1 MEDANS
7 IREDMMN
14 GFNLTRRQVLGA
26 AAASAAATML
36 PRAAAAAGPTTLR
49 FGTFVGP
56 TSYLNTAIFEP
67 WFKQIEEASNG
78 SLKIQF
84 LPGGAAA
91 KPNEV
96 VDAVAAG
103 IIDIGWSLS
112 AYNPGRFNAAGV
124 TELPV
129 VTQNAMEGAAGMT
142 ALYEADM
149 LDGFQAVKILGIGSA
164 DVSRLHDAREIS
176 GLSDIQGAKV
186 RAAGRVL
193 SSMLEQI
200 GATPVGMPITS
211 VAESL
216 AKNVIDG
223 AAADWLSLDTFRL
236 IDVTKTHLNLALGAP
251 AMYLVMNKPRYDMLP
266 ADAKAAI
273 DAFTPA
279 QFATFWS
286 ERIMAES
293 DRVRDLVAEMPD
305 HKVIME
311 PSAEDLATGDAA
323 AEKVIADWVVATPNG
338 PQILETYTTAVE
350 AFRAAQN

>member
-1 MEDANS
+1 
-7 IREDMMN
+7 MN
-14 GFNLTRRQVLGA
+14 GFTLTRRQVLGT
-26 AAASAAATML
+26 AAASAAAAML
-36 PRAAAAAGPTTLR
+36 PRAAAAAATTLR

-67 WFKQIEEASNG
+67 WFKQLEDASNG
-78 SLKIQF
+78 ALKVQF

-96 VDAVAAG
+96 IDAVAAG
-103 IIDIGWSLS
+103 IIDIGWSIS

-142 ALYEADM
+142 ALYEAGM
-149 LDGFQAVKILGIGSA
+149 LDGFQAVKILGVGTA
-164 DVSRLHDAREIS
+164 DVSRLHDARDIS
-176 GLSDIQGAKV
+176 GLADMKGAKV

-216 AKNVIDG
+216 SKNVINA

-251 AMYLVMNKPRYDMLP
+251 AIYLVMNKPRYDMLP
-266 ADAKAAI
+266 AEAKAAI
-273 DAFTPA
+273 DSFTPA

-293 DRVRDLVAEMPD
+293 DRVRDLVAEMPG

-311 PSAEDLATGDAA
+311 PSAEDLATWEAA
-323 AEKVIADWVVATPNG
+323 AEKVIADWVVATPDG
-338 PQILETYTTAVE
+338 AQILETYTTAIE
-350 AFRAAQN
+350 TFRAAQN